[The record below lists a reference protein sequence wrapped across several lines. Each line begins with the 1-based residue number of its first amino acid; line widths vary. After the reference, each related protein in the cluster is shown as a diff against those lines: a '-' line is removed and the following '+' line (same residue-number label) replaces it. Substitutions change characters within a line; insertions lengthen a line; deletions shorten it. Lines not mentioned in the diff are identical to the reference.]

1 MTPVPQCSA
10 SPGTSGSVSTTP
22 VVTTRWRADH
32 LVPSA
37 ADDRLTH
44 APGARLVLA
53 VPADDAPGIT
63 SDLAAL
69 MRQGAQVVTVP
80 DDWRNLSTVADP

>member
-1 MTPVPQCSA
+1 MATAV
-10 SPGTSGSVSTTP
+10 GTDLDGRP
-22 VVTTRWRADH
+22 VVVTCSTGVDLD

-53 VPADDAPGIT
+53 VPADDALGIT

-69 MRQGAQVVTVP
+69 LRQGAQVVTVP